1 MHIKYVES
9 EKIAKFIIKWKL
21 LVSKYDLYFLYPPL
35 TIVYTSPP
43 MSEKMLKFVEIG
55 QQNPP
60 KRDKNSRKEDF
71 NEIYSEFIKGK
82 ANEQSSRCS
91 QCGVPFCQVHCPLSN
106 NIPDWLKLTAE
117 GRHEE
122 AYQLSQSTNNMPEV
136 CGRICPQDRLCE
148 GNCVIEQ
155 SGHGT
160 VTIGSIEKYITE
172 TAWENGWVKPIK
184 VINEINQSIGIIGAG
199 PAGLACGEELRKK
212 GYQVTIYDRY
222 DRSGGLL
229 IYGIPNFKLEKHVV
243 ERRIKLLKE
252 GGIQFVNNFEVG
264 KDATLK
270 ELNEKH
276 DAILIATGV
285 YKARQLDI
293 DTSSVNNSIPALD
306 FLIESNRTGLGDSP
320 SKNKYLTAKDKH
332 VVVIGGGDTAMDCVR
347 TAIRQQAKEVTCLY
361 RRNKE
366 NMPGSAREVL
376 NAEQE
381 GIKFNWLSVPS
392 KIISDSA
399 TATSMT
405 YKVATL
411 GEVDESG
418 RRKPID
424 TGVEKQIKSD
434 LIIQALGF
442 EPEDLNHNFKTNIE
456 LTSWKTVKVDFK
468 KFQTSNPKIFA
479 AGDIVRG
486 ASLVVWAIHDGREVA
501 KSIHNFLQSSKIKK
515 AS

>member
-1 MHIKYVES
+1 MLEFHKKKSKNPSKTEPEKRIK
-9 EKIAKFIIKWKL
+9 
-21 LVSKYDLYFLYPPL
+21 
-35 TIVYTSPP
+35 
-43 MSEKMLKFVEIG
+43 
-55 QQNPP
+55 
-60 KRDKNSRKEDF
+60 DF
-71 NEIYSEFIKGK
+71 QEIYSQFGK
-82 ANEQSSRCS
+82 NDSVEQSSRCS
-91 QCGVPFCQVHCPLSN
+91 QCGIPYCQIHCPLNN
-106 NIPDWLKLTAE
+106 NIPDWLRYIAE
-117 GRHEE
+117 GRLEE
-122 AYQLSQSTNNMPEV
+122 AYQVSASTNAFPEV
-136 CGRICPQDRLCE
+136 CGRVCPQDRLCE
-148 GNCVIEQ
+148 GNCVVEQ
-155 SGHGT
+155 AGFGAI
-160 VTIGSIEKYITE
+160 TIGNLEKYLTE
-172 TAWENGWVKPIK
+172 IAWEKGWVKNLSSQNQYKQK
-184 VINEINQSIGIIGAG
+184 VAVIGSG
-199 PAGLACGEELRKK
+199 PAGMAASAYLIQN
-212 GYQVTIYDRY
+212 GYQVDVYEKNDRA
-222 DRSGGLL
+222 GGLM
-229 IYGIPNFKLEKHVV
+229 IYGIPNFKLDKKIV
-243 ERRIKLLKE
+243 ERRTEWLTNSGVVFNL
-252 GGIQFVNNFEVG
+252 NTEVG
-264 KDATLK
+264 KNISFQDL
-270 ELNEKH
+270 EKDY

-293 DTSSVNNSIPALD
+293 DTSTVNNSIPALD

>member
-1 MHIKYVES
+1 MLEFHKKKSKNPSKTEPEKRIK
-9 EKIAKFIIKWKL
+9 
-21 LVSKYDLYFLYPPL
+21 
-35 TIVYTSPP
+35 
-43 MSEKMLKFVEIG
+43 
-55 QQNPP
+55 
-60 KRDKNSRKEDF
+60 DF
-71 NEIYSEFIKGK
+71 QEIYSQFDKNDSI
-82 ANEQSSRCS
+82 EQSSRCS
-91 QCGVPFCQVHCPLSN
+91 QCGIPYCQIHCPLNN
-106 NIPDWLKLTAE
+106 NIPDWLRYIAE
-117 GRHEE
+117 GRLEE
-122 AYQLSQSTNNMPEV
+122 AYQVSASTNAFPEV
-136 CGRICPQDRLCE
+136 CGRVCPQDRLCE
-148 GNCVIEQ
+148 GNCVVEQ
-155 SGHGT
+155 AGFGAI
-160 VTIGSIEKYITE
+160 TIGNLEKYLTE
-172 TAWENGWVKPIK
+172 IAWEKGWVKNLSSQNQYKQK
-184 VINEINQSIGIIGAG
+184 VAIIGSG
-199 PAGLACGEELRKK
+199 PAGMAASAYLIQN
-212 GYQVTIYDRY
+212 GYKVDVYEKNDRA
-222 DRSGGLL
+222 GGLM
-229 IYGIPNFKLEKHVV
+229 IYGIPNFKLDKKIV
-243 ERRIKLLKE
+243 ERRTEWLTDSGVVFNL
-252 GGIQFVNNFEVG
+252 NTEVG
-264 KDATLK
+264 KNISFQDL
-270 ELNEKH
+270 EKDY

-293 DTSSVNNSIPALD
+293 DTSTVNNSIPALD

-392 KIISDSA
+392 KIISDSS

>member
-1 MHIKYVES
+1 MLEFHKKKSKNPSKTEPEKRIK
-9 EKIAKFIIKWKL
+9 
-21 LVSKYDLYFLYPPL
+21 
-35 TIVYTSPP
+35 
-43 MSEKMLKFVEIG
+43 
-55 QQNPP
+55 
-60 KRDKNSRKEDF
+60 DF
-71 NEIYSEFIKGK
+71 QEIYSQFDKNDSI
-82 ANEQSSRCS
+82 EQSSRCS
-91 QCGVPFCQVHCPLSN
+91 QCGIPYCQIHCPLNN
-106 NIPDWLKLTAE
+106 NIPDWLRYIAE
-117 GRHEE
+117 GRLEE
-122 AYQLSQSTNNMPEV
+122 AYQVSASTNAFPEV
-136 CGRICPQDRLCE
+136 CGRVCPQDRLCE
-148 GNCVIEQ
+148 GNCVVEQ
-155 SGHGT
+155 AGFGAI
-160 VTIGSIEKYITE
+160 TIGNLEKYLTE
-172 TAWENGWVKPIK
+172 IAWEKGWVKNLSSQNQYKQK
-184 VINEINQSIGIIGAG
+184 VAIIGSG
-199 PAGLACGEELRKK
+199 PAGMAASAYLIQN
-212 GYQVTIYDRY
+212 GYKVDVYEKNDRA
-222 DRSGGLL
+222 GGLM
-229 IYGIPNFKLEKHVV
+229 IYGIPNFKLDKKIV
-243 ERRIKLLKE
+243 ERRTEWLTDSGVVFNL
-252 GGIQFVNNFEVG
+252 NTEVG
-264 KDATLK
+264 KNISFQDL
-270 ELNEKH
+270 EKDY

-285 YKARQLDI
+285 YKARELDI
-293 DTSSVNNSIPALD
+293 DTSTVNNSIPALD

-411 GEVDESG
+411 GEGDESG

-501 KSIHNFLQSSKIKK
+501 KSIHNFLQGSKIKK

>member
-1 MHIKYVES
+1 MLEFHKKKSKNPSKTEPEKRIK
-9 EKIAKFIIKWKL
+9 
-21 LVSKYDLYFLYPPL
+21 
-35 TIVYTSPP
+35 
-43 MSEKMLKFVEIG
+43 
-55 QQNPP
+55 
-60 KRDKNSRKEDF
+60 DF
-71 NEIYSEFIKGK
+71 QEIYSQFDKNDSI
-82 ANEQSSRCS
+82 EQSSRCS
-91 QCGVPFCQVHCPLSN
+91 QCGIPYCQIHCPLNN
-106 NIPDWLKLTAE
+106 NIPDWLRYIAE
-117 GRHEE
+117 GRLEE
-122 AYQLSQSTNNMPEV
+122 AYQVSASTNAFPEV
-136 CGRICPQDRLCE
+136 CGRVCPQDRLCE
-148 GNCVIEQ
+148 GNCVVEQ
-155 SGHGT
+155 AGFGAI
-160 VTIGSIEKYITE
+160 TIGNLEKYLTE
-172 TAWENGWVKPIK
+172 IAWEKGWVK
-184 VINEINQSIGIIGAG
+184 NLSSQNQHKQRVAIIGSG
-199 PAGLACGEELRKK
+199 PAGMAASAYLTQN
-212 GYQVTIYDRY
+212 GYQVDVFEKNDRA
-222 DRSGGLL
+222 GGLM
-229 IYGIPNFKLEKHVV
+229 IYGIPNFKLDKKIV
-243 ERRIKLLKE
+243 ERRTEWLTESGVTFNL
-252 GGIQFVNNFEVG
+252 NTEVG
-264 KDATLK
+264 KNISFQDL
-270 ELNEKH
+270 EKDY

-392 KIISDSA
+392 KIISDSS

-501 KSIHNFLQSSKIKK
+501 KSIHNFLQNSKIKK

>member
-1 MHIKYVES
+1 MLEFHKKKSKNPSKVEPEKRIK
-9 EKIAKFIIKWKL
+9 
-21 LVSKYDLYFLYPPL
+21 
-35 TIVYTSPP
+35 
-43 MSEKMLKFVEIG
+43 
-55 QQNPP
+55 
-60 KRDKNSRKEDF
+60 DF
-71 NEIYSEFIKGK
+71 QEIYSQFDK
-82 ANEQSSRCS
+82 NDSVEQSSRCS
-91 QCGVPFCQVHCPLSN
+91 QCGIPYCQIHCPLNN
-106 NIPDWLKLTAE
+106 NIPDWLRYIAE
-117 GRHEE
+117 GRLEE
-122 AYQLSQSTNNMPEV
+122 AYQVSASTNAFPEV
-136 CGRICPQDRLCE
+136 CGRVCPQDRLCE
-148 GNCVIEQ
+148 GNCVVEQ
-155 SGHGT
+155 AGFGAI
-160 VTIGSIEKYITE
+160 TIGNLEKYLTE
-172 TAWENGWVKPIK
+172 IAWEKGWVK
-184 VINEINQSIGIIGAG
+184 NLSSQNQHKQRVAIIGSG
-199 PAGLACGEELRKK
+199 PAGMAASAYLIQN
-212 GYQVTIYDRY
+212 GYQVDVFEKNDRA
-222 DRSGGLL
+222 GGLM
-229 IYGIPNFKLEKHVV
+229 IYGIPNFKLDKKIV
-243 ERRIKLLKE
+243 ERRTEWLTDSGVVFNL
-252 GGIQFVNNFEVG
+252 NTEVG
-264 KDATLK
+264 KNISFQDL
-270 ELNEKH
+270 EKDY

-392 KIISDSA
+392 KIISDSS
-399 TATSMT
+399 TAISMT

>member
-1 MHIKYVES
+1 MLEFHKKKSKNPSKTEPEKRIK
-9 EKIAKFIIKWKL
+9 
-21 LVSKYDLYFLYPPL
+21 
-35 TIVYTSPP
+35 
-43 MSEKMLKFVEIG
+43 
-55 QQNPP
+55 
-60 KRDKNSRKEDF
+60 DF
-71 NEIYSEFIKGK
+71 QEIYSQFDKNDSI
-82 ANEQSSRCS
+82 EQSSRCS
-91 QCGVPFCQVHCPLSN
+91 QCGIPYCQIHCPLNN
-106 NIPDWLKLTAE
+106 NIPDWLRYIAE
-117 GRHEE
+117 GRLEE
-122 AYQLSQSTNNMPEV
+122 AYQVSASTNAFPEV
-136 CGRICPQDRLCE
+136 CGRVCPQDRLCE
-148 GNCVIEQ
+148 GNCVVEQ
-155 SGHGT
+155 AGFGAI
-160 VTIGSIEKYITE
+160 TIGNLEKYLTE
-172 TAWENGWVKPIK
+172 IAWEKGWVKNLSSQNQYKQK
-184 VINEINQSIGIIGAG
+184 VAIIGSG
-199 PAGLACGEELRKK
+199 PAGMAASAYLIQN
-212 GYQVTIYDRY
+212 GYQVDVYEKNDRA
-222 DRSGGLL
+222 GGLM
-229 IYGIPNFKLEKHVV
+229 IYGIPNFKLDKKIV
-243 ERRIKLLKE
+243 ERRTEWLTDSGVVFNL
-252 GGIQFVNNFEVG
+252 NTEVG
-264 KDATLK
+264 KNISFQDL
-270 ELNEKH
+270 EKDY

>member
-1 MHIKYVES
+1 MLEFHKKKSKNPSKTEPEKRIK
-9 EKIAKFIIKWKL
+9 
-21 LVSKYDLYFLYPPL
+21 
-35 TIVYTSPP
+35 
-43 MSEKMLKFVEIG
+43 
-55 QQNPP
+55 
-60 KRDKNSRKEDF
+60 DF
-71 NEIYSEFIKGK
+71 QEIYSQFDKNESV
-82 ANEQSSRCS
+82 EQSSRCS
-91 QCGVPFCQVHCPLSN
+91 QCGIPYCQIHCPLNN
-106 NIPDWLKLTAE
+106 NIPDWLRYIAE
-117 GRHEE
+117 GRLEE
-122 AYQLSQSTNNMPEV
+122 AYQVSASTNAFPEV
-136 CGRICPQDRLCE
+136 CGRVCPQDRLCE
-148 GNCVIEQ
+148 GNCVVEQ
-155 SGHGT
+155 AGFGAI
-160 VTIGSIEKYITE
+160 TIGNLEKYLTE
-172 TAWENGWVKPIK
+172 LAWEKGWVKNLSSQNQYKQK
-184 VINEINQSIGIIGAG
+184 VAVIGSG
-199 PAGLACGEELRKK
+199 PAGMAASAYLIQN
-212 GYQVTIYDRY
+212 GYKVDVYEKNDRA
-222 DRSGGLL
+222 GGLM
-229 IYGIPNFKLEKHVV
+229 IYGIPNFKLDKKIV
-243 ERRIKLLKE
+243 ERRTEWLTESGVVFNL
-252 GGIQFVNNFEVG
+252 NTEVG
-264 KDATLK
+264 KNISFQDL
-270 ELNEKH
+270 EKDY

-306 FLIESNRTGLGDSP
+306 FLIESNRTGLGDFP

-392 KIISDSA
+392 KIICDDA

-424 TGVEKQIKSD
+424 TGIEKQIKSD

-468 KFQTSNPKIFA
+468 NFQTSNPKIFA

>member
-1 MHIKYVES
+1 MLEFHKKKSKNPSKTEPEKRIK
-9 EKIAKFIIKWKL
+9 
-21 LVSKYDLYFLYPPL
+21 
-35 TIVYTSPP
+35 
-43 MSEKMLKFVEIG
+43 
-55 QQNPP
+55 
-60 KRDKNSRKEDF
+60 DF
-71 NEIYSEFIKGK
+71 QEIYSQFDKNDSI
-82 ANEQSSRCS
+82 EQSSRCS
-91 QCGVPFCQVHCPLSN
+91 QCGIPYCQIHCPLNN
-106 NIPDWLKLTAE
+106 NIPDWLRYIAE
-117 GRHEE
+117 GRLEE
-122 AYQLSQSTNNMPEV
+122 AYHVSASTNAFPEV
-136 CGRICPQDRLCE
+136 CGRVCPQDRLCE
-148 GNCVIEQ
+148 GNCVVEQ
-155 SGHGT
+155 AGFGAI
-160 VTIGSIEKYITE
+160 TIGNLEKYLTE
-172 TAWENGWVKPIK
+172 IAWEKGWVKNLSSQNQYKQK
-184 VINEINQSIGIIGAG
+184 VAIIGSG
-199 PAGLACGEELRKK
+199 PAGMAASAYLIQN
-212 GYQVTIYDRY
+212 GYKVDVYEKNDRA
-222 DRSGGLL
+222 GGLM
-229 IYGIPNFKLEKHVV
+229 IYGIPNFKLDKKIV
-243 ERRIKLLKE
+243 ERRTEWLTDSGVVFNL
-252 GGIQFVNNFEVG
+252 NTEVG
-264 KDATLK
+264 KNISFQDL
-270 ELNEKH
+270 EKDY

-293 DTSSVNNSIPALD
+293 DTSTVNNSIPALD

>member
-1 MHIKYVES
+1 MLEFHKKKSKNPSKTEPEKRIK
-9 EKIAKFIIKWKL
+9 
-21 LVSKYDLYFLYPPL
+21 
-35 TIVYTSPP
+35 
-43 MSEKMLKFVEIG
+43 
-55 QQNPP
+55 
-60 KRDKNSRKEDF
+60 DF
-71 NEIYSEFIKGK
+71 QEIYSQFDK
-82 ANEQSSRCS
+82 NDSVEQSSRCS
-91 QCGVPFCQVHCPLSN
+91 QCGIPYCQIHCPLYN
-106 NIPDWLKLTAE
+106 NIPDWLRYIAE
-117 GRHEE
+117 GRLEE
-122 AYQLSQSTNNMPEV
+122 AYQVSASTNAFPEV
-136 CGRICPQDRLCE
+136 CGRVCPQDRLCE
-148 GNCVIEQ
+148 GNCVVEQ
-155 SGHGT
+155 AGFGAI
-160 VTIGSIEKYITE
+160 TIGNLEKYLTE
-172 TAWENGWVKPIK
+172 IAWEKGWVKNLSSQNQNKQK
-184 VINEINQSIGIIGAG
+184 VAIIGSG
-199 PAGLACGEELRKK
+199 PAGMAASAYLIQN
-212 GYQVTIYDRY
+212 GYKVDVYEKNDRA
-222 DRSGGLL
+222 GGLM
-229 IYGIPNFKLEKHVV
+229 IYGIPNFKLDKKIV
-243 ERRIKLLKE
+243 ERRTEWLTDSGVVFNL
-252 GGIQFVNNFEVG
+252 NTEVG
-264 KDATLK
+264 KNISFQDL
-270 ELNEKH
+270 EKDY

-293 DTSSVNNSIPALD
+293 DTSTVNNSIPALD

>member
-1 MHIKYVES
+1 MLEFHKKKSKNPSKTEPEKRIK
-9 EKIAKFIIKWKL
+9 
-21 LVSKYDLYFLYPPL
+21 
-35 TIVYTSPP
+35 
-43 MSEKMLKFVEIG
+43 
-55 QQNPP
+55 
-60 KRDKNSRKEDF
+60 DF
-71 NEIYSEFIKGK
+71 QEIYSQFDK
-82 ANEQSSRCS
+82 NDSVEQSSRCS
-91 QCGVPFCQVHCPLSN
+91 QCGIPYCQIHCPLNN
-106 NIPDWLKLTAE
+106 NIPDWLRYIAE
-117 GRHEE
+117 GRLEE
-122 AYQLSQSTNNMPEV
+122 AYQVSASTNAFPEV
-136 CGRICPQDRLCE
+136 CGRVCPQDRLCE
-148 GNCVIEQ
+148 GNCVVEQ
-155 SGHGT
+155 AGFGAI
-160 VTIGSIEKYITE
+160 TIGNLEKYLTE
-172 TAWENGWVKPIK
+172 IAWEKGWVKNLSSQNQYKQK
-184 VINEINQSIGIIGAG
+184 VAIIGSG
-199 PAGLACGEELRKK
+199 PAGMAASAYLIQN
-212 GYQVTIYDRY
+212 GYQVDVYEKNDRA
-222 DRSGGLL
+222 GGLM
-229 IYGIPNFKLEKHVV
+229 IYGIPNFKLDKKIV
-243 ERRIKLLKE
+243 ERRTEWLTDSGVVFNL
-252 GGIQFVNNFEVG
+252 NTEVG
-264 KDATLK
+264 KNISFQDL
-270 ELNEKH
+270 EKDY

>member
-1 MHIKYVES
+1 MLEFHKKKSKNPSKTEPEKRIK
-9 EKIAKFIIKWKL
+9 
-21 LVSKYDLYFLYPPL
+21 
-35 TIVYTSPP
+35 
-43 MSEKMLKFVEIG
+43 
-55 QQNPP
+55 
-60 KRDKNSRKEDF
+60 DF
-71 NEIYSEFIKGK
+71 QEIYSQFDK
-82 ANEQSSRCS
+82 NDSVEQSSRCS
-91 QCGVPFCQVHCPLSN
+91 QCGIPYCQIHCPLNN
-106 NIPDWLKLTAE
+106 NIPDWLRYIAE
-117 GRHEE
+117 GRLEE
-122 AYQLSQSTNNMPEV
+122 AYQVSASTNAFPEV
-136 CGRICPQDRLCE
+136 CGRVCPQDRLCE
-148 GNCVIEQ
+148 GNCVVEQ
-155 SGHGT
+155 AGFGAI
-160 VTIGSIEKYITE
+160 TIGNLEKYLTE
-172 TAWENGWVKPIK
+172 IAWEKGWVKNLSSQNQYKQK
-184 VINEINQSIGIIGAG
+184 VAIIGSG
-199 PAGLACGEELRKK
+199 PAGMAASAYLIQN
-212 GYQVTIYDRY
+212 GYQVDVYEKNDRA
-222 DRSGGLL
+222 GGLM
-229 IYGIPNFKLEKHVV
+229 IYGIPNFKLDKKIV
-243 ERRIKLLKE
+243 ERRTEWLTDSGVVFNL
-252 GGIQFVNNFEVG
+252 NTEVG
-264 KDATLK
+264 KNISFQDL
-270 ELNEKH
+270 EKDY

-399 TATSMT
+399 NATSMT

>member
-1 MHIKYVES
+1 MLEFHKKKSKNPSKTEPEKRIK
-9 EKIAKFIIKWKL
+9 
-21 LVSKYDLYFLYPPL
+21 
-35 TIVYTSPP
+35 
-43 MSEKMLKFVEIG
+43 
-55 QQNPP
+55 
-60 KRDKNSRKEDF
+60 DF
-71 NEIYSEFIKGK
+71 QEIYSQFDKNDSI
-82 ANEQSSRCS
+82 EQSSRCS
-91 QCGVPFCQVHCPLSN
+91 QCGIPYCQIHCPLNN
-106 NIPDWLKLTAE
+106 NIPDWLRYIAE
-117 GRHEE
+117 GRLEE
-122 AYQLSQSTNNMPEV
+122 AYQVSASTNAFPEV
-136 CGRICPQDRLCE
+136 CGRVCPQDRLCE
-148 GNCVIEQ
+148 GNCVVEQ
-155 SGHGT
+155 AGFGAI
-160 VTIGSIEKYITE
+160 TIGNLEKYLTE
-172 TAWENGWVKPIK
+172 IAWEKGWVKNLSSQNQYKQK
-184 VINEINQSIGIIGAG
+184 VAIIGSG
-199 PAGLACGEELRKK
+199 PAGMAASAYLIQN
-212 GYQVTIYDRY
+212 GYKVDVYEKNDRA
-222 DRSGGLL
+222 GGLM
-229 IYGIPNFKLEKHVV
+229 IYGIPNFKLDKKIV
-243 ERRIKLLKE
+243 ERRTEWLTDSGVVFNL
-252 GGIQFVNNFEVG
+252 NTEVG
-264 KDATLK
+264 KNISFQDL
-270 ELNEKH
+270 EKDY

-442 EPEDLNHNFKTNIE
+442 EPEDLNQNFNTNIE

>member
-1 MHIKYVES
+1 MLEFHKKKSKNPSKTEPEKRIK
-9 EKIAKFIIKWKL
+9 
-21 LVSKYDLYFLYPPL
+21 
-35 TIVYTSPP
+35 
-43 MSEKMLKFVEIG
+43 
-55 QQNPP
+55 
-60 KRDKNSRKEDF
+60 DF
-71 NEIYSEFIKGK
+71 QEIYSQFDK
-82 ANEQSSRCS
+82 NDSVEQSSRCS
-91 QCGVPFCQVHCPLSN
+91 QCGIPYCQIHCPLSN
-106 NIPDWLKLTAE
+106 NIPDWLRYIAE
-117 GRHEE
+117 GRLEE
-122 AYQLSQSTNNMPEV
+122 AYQVSASTNAFPEV
-136 CGRICPQDRLCE
+136 CGRVCPQDRLCE
-148 GNCVIEQ
+148 GNCVVEQ
-155 SGHGT
+155 AGFGAI
-160 VTIGSIEKYITE
+160 TIGNLEKYLTE
-172 TAWENGWVKPIK
+172 IAWEKGWVKNLSSQNQYKQK
-184 VINEINQSIGIIGAG
+184 VAIIGSG
-199 PAGLACGEELRKK
+199 PAGMAASAYLIQN
-212 GYQVTIYDRY
+212 GYKVDVYEKNDRA
-222 DRSGGLL
+222 GGLM
-229 IYGIPNFKLEKHVV
+229 IYGIPNFKLDKKIV
-243 ERRIKLLKE
+243 ERRTEWLTDSGVVFNL
-252 GGIQFVNNFEVG
+252 NTEVG
-264 KDATLK
+264 KNISFQDL
-270 ELNEKH
+270 EKDY

-361 RRNKE
+361 RRDKE

>member
-1 MHIKYVES
+1 MLEFHKKKSKNPSKTEPEKRIK
-9 EKIAKFIIKWKL
+9 
-21 LVSKYDLYFLYPPL
+21 
-35 TIVYTSPP
+35 
-43 MSEKMLKFVEIG
+43 
-55 QQNPP
+55 
-60 KRDKNSRKEDF
+60 DF
-71 NEIYSEFIKGK
+71 QEIYSQFDK
-82 ANEQSSRCS
+82 NDSVEQSSRCS
-91 QCGVPFCQVHCPLSN
+91 QCGIPYCQIHCPLNN
-106 NIPDWLKLTAE
+106 NIPDWLRYIAE
-117 GRHEE
+117 GRLEE
-122 AYQLSQSTNNMPEV
+122 AYQVSASTNAFPEV
-136 CGRICPQDRLCE
+136 CGRVCPQDRLCE
-148 GNCVIEQ
+148 GNCVVEQ
-155 SGHGT
+155 AGFGAI
-160 VTIGSIEKYITE
+160 TIGNLEKYLTE
-172 TAWENGWVKPIK
+172 IAWEKGWVKNLSSQNQFKQK
-184 VINEINQSIGIIGAG
+184 VAIIGSG
-199 PAGLACGEELRKK
+199 PAGMAASAYLIQN
-212 GYQVTIYDRY
+212 GYQVDVYEKNDRA
-222 DRSGGLL
+222 GGLM
-229 IYGIPNFKLEKHVV
+229 IYGIPNFKLDKKIV
-243 ERRIKLLKE
+243 ERRTEWLTDSGVVFNL
-252 GGIQFVNNFEVG
+252 NTEVG
-264 KDATLK
+264 KNISFQDL
-270 ELNEKH
+270 EKDY
-276 DAILIATGV
+276 DAILISTGV

-293 DTSSVNNSIPALD
+293 DTASVNNSIPALD
-306 FLIESNRTGLGDSP
+306 FLIESNRVGLGDSP
-320 SKNKYLTAKDKH
+320 TKNKYLTAKDKH

-361 RRNKE
+361 RRNRE

-392 KIISDSA
+392 KIISDNY

-442 EPEDLNHNFKTNIE
+442 EPEDLNHNFNTNIE

>member
-1 MHIKYVES
+1 MLEFHKKKSKNPSKTEPEKRIK
-9 EKIAKFIIKWKL
+9 
-21 LVSKYDLYFLYPPL
+21 
-35 TIVYTSPP
+35 
-43 MSEKMLKFVEIG
+43 
-55 QQNPP
+55 
-60 KRDKNSRKEDF
+60 DF
-71 NEIYSEFIKGK
+71 QEIYSQFDK
-82 ANEQSSRCS
+82 NDSVEQSSRCS
-91 QCGVPFCQVHCPLSN
+91 QCGIPYCQIHCPLNN
-106 NIPDWLKLTAE
+106 NIPDWLRYIAE
-117 GRHEE
+117 GRLEE
-122 AYQLSQSTNNMPEV
+122 AYQVSASTNAFPEV
-136 CGRICPQDRLCE
+136 CGRVCPQDRLCE
-148 GNCVIEQ
+148 GNCVVEQ
-155 SGHGT
+155 AGFGAI
-160 VTIGSIEKYITE
+160 TIGNLEKYLTE
-172 TAWENGWVKPIK
+172 IAWEKGWVK
-184 VINEINQSIGIIGAG
+184 NLSSQNQHKQRVAIIGSG
-199 PAGLACGEELRKK
+199 PAGMAASAYLTQN
-212 GYQVTIYDRY
+212 GYQVDVFEKNDRA
-222 DRSGGLL
+222 GGLM
-229 IYGIPNFKLEKHVV
+229 IYGIPNFKLDKKIV
-243 ERRIKLLKE
+243 ERRTEWLTESGVTFNL
-252 GGIQFVNNFEVG
+252 NTEVG
-264 KDATLK
+264 KNISFQDL
-270 ELNEKH
+270 EKDY

-392 KIISDSA
+392 KIISDSS

-442 EPEDLNHNFKTNIE
+442 EPENLNHNFKTNIE

-501 KSIHNFLQSSKIKK
+501 KSIHNFLQNSKIKK

>member
-1 MHIKYVES
+1 MLEFHKKKSKNPSKTEPEKRIK
-9 EKIAKFIIKWKL
+9 
-21 LVSKYDLYFLYPPL
+21 
-35 TIVYTSPP
+35 
-43 MSEKMLKFVEIG
+43 
-55 QQNPP
+55 
-60 KRDKNSRKEDF
+60 DF
-71 NEIYSEFIKGK
+71 QEIYSQFDK
-82 ANEQSSRCS
+82 NDSVEQSSRCS
-91 QCGVPFCQVHCPLSN
+91 QCGIPYCQIHCPLNN
-106 NIPDWLKLTAE
+106 NIPDWLRYIAE
-117 GRHEE
+117 GRLEE
-122 AYQLSQSTNNMPEV
+122 AYQVSASTNAFPEV
-136 CGRICPQDRLCE
+136 CGRVCPQDRLCE
-148 GNCVIEQ
+148 GNCVVEQ
-155 SGHGT
+155 AGFGAI
-160 VTIGSIEKYITE
+160 TIGNLEKYLTE
-172 TAWENGWVKPIK
+172 IAWENGWVK
-184 VINEINQSIGIIGAG
+184 NLSSHNQHKQRVAIIGSG
-199 PAGLACGEELRKK
+199 PAGMAASAYLTQN
-212 GYQVTIYDRY
+212 GYQVDVFEKNDRA
-222 DRSGGLL
+222 GGLM
-229 IYGIPNFKLEKHVV
+229 IYGIPNFKLDKKIV
-243 ERRIKLLKE
+243 ERRTEWLTESGVTFNL
-252 GGIQFVNNFEVG
+252 NMEVG
-264 KDATLK
+264 KNISFQDL
-270 ELNEKH
+270 EKDY

>member
-1 MHIKYVES
+1 MLEFHKKKSKNPSKTEPEKRIK
-9 EKIAKFIIKWKL
+9 
-21 LVSKYDLYFLYPPL
+21 
-35 TIVYTSPP
+35 
-43 MSEKMLKFVEIG
+43 
-55 QQNPP
+55 
-60 KRDKNSRKEDF
+60 DF
-71 NEIYSEFIKGK
+71 QEIYSQFDKNDSI
-82 ANEQSSRCS
+82 EQSSRCS
-91 QCGVPFCQVHCPLSN
+91 QCGIPYCQIHCPLNN
-106 NIPDWLKLTAE
+106 NIPDWLRYIAE
-117 GRHEE
+117 GRLEE
-122 AYQLSQSTNNMPEV
+122 AYQVSASTNAYPEV
-136 CGRICPQDRLCE
+136 CGRVCPQDRLCE
-148 GNCVIEQ
+148 GNCVVEQ
-155 SGHGT
+155 AGFGAI
-160 VTIGSIEKYITE
+160 TIGNLEKYLTE
-172 TAWENGWVKPIK
+172 IAWEKGWVK
-184 VINEINQSIGIIGAG
+184 NLSSQNQHKQRVAIIGSG
-199 PAGLACGEELRKK
+199 PAGMAASAYLIQN
-212 GYQVTIYDRY
+212 GYQVDVFEKNDRA
-222 DRSGGLL
+222 GGLM
-229 IYGIPNFKLEKHVV
+229 IYGIPNFKLDKKIV
-243 ERRIKLLKE
+243 ERRTEWLTDSGVVFNL
-252 GGIQFVNNFEVG
+252 NSEVG
-264 KDATLK
+264 KNISFQDL
-270 ELNEKH
+270 EKDY

-306 FLIESNRTGLGDSP
+306 FLIESNRTGLGDNP
-320 SKNKYLTAKDKH
+320 SNNKFLSAKNKH

-392 KIISDSA
+392 KIISDGS

>member
-1 MHIKYVES
+1 MLEFHKKKSKNPSKTEPEKRIK
-9 EKIAKFIIKWKL
+9 
-21 LVSKYDLYFLYPPL
+21 
-35 TIVYTSPP
+35 
-43 MSEKMLKFVEIG
+43 
-55 QQNPP
+55 
-60 KRDKNSRKEDF
+60 DF
-71 NEIYSEFIKGK
+71 QEIYSQFDK
-82 ANEQSSRCS
+82 NDSVEQSSRCS
-91 QCGVPFCQVHCPLSN
+91 QCGIPYCQIHCPLNN
-106 NIPDWLKLTAE
+106 NIPDWLRYIAE
-117 GRHEE
+117 GRLEE
-122 AYQLSQSTNNMPEV
+122 AYQVSASTNAFPEV
-136 CGRICPQDRLCE
+136 CGRVCPQDRLCE
-148 GNCVIEQ
+148 GNCVVEQ
-155 SGHGT
+155 AGFGAI
-160 VTIGSIEKYITE
+160 TIGNLEKYLTE
-172 TAWENGWVKPIK
+172 IAWEKGWVK
-184 VINEINQSIGIIGAG
+184 NLSSQNQHKQRVAIIGSG
-199 PAGLACGEELRKK
+199 PAGMAASAYLIQN
-212 GYQVTIYDRY
+212 GYQVDVFEKNDRA
-222 DRSGGLL
+222 GGLM
-229 IYGIPNFKLEKHVV
+229 IYGIPNFKLDKKIV
-243 ERRIKLLKE
+243 ERRTDWLTESGVTFNLNMEI
-252 GGIQFVNNFEVG
+252 G
-264 KDATLK
+264 KNISFQDL
-270 ELNEKH
+270 EKDY

-392 KIISDSA
+392 KIISDSS

-501 KSIHNFLQSSKIKK
+501 KSIHNFLQNSKIKK

>member
-1 MHIKYVES
+1 MLEFHKKKSKNPSKTEPEKRIK
-9 EKIAKFIIKWKL
+9 
-21 LVSKYDLYFLYPPL
+21 
-35 TIVYTSPP
+35 
-43 MSEKMLKFVEIG
+43 
-55 QQNPP
+55 
-60 KRDKNSRKEDF
+60 DF
-71 NEIYSEFIKGK
+71 QEIYSQFGK
-82 ANEQSSRCS
+82 NDSVEQSSRCS
-91 QCGVPFCQVHCPLSN
+91 QCGIPYCQIHCPLNN
-106 NIPDWLKLTAE
+106 NIPDWLRYIAE
-117 GRHEE
+117 GRLEE
-122 AYQLSQSTNNMPEV
+122 AYQVSASTNAFPEV
-136 CGRICPQDRLCE
+136 CGRVCPQDRLCE
-148 GNCVIEQ
+148 GNCVVEQ
-155 SGHGT
+155 AGFGAI
-160 VTIGSIEKYITE
+160 TIGNLEKYLTE
-172 TAWENGWVKPIK
+172 IAWEKGWVKNLSSQNQYKQK
-184 VINEINQSIGIIGAG
+184 VAVIGSG
-199 PAGLACGEELRKK
+199 PAGMAASAYLIQN
-212 GYQVTIYDRY
+212 GYKVDVYEKNDRA
-222 DRSGGLL
+222 GGLM
-229 IYGIPNFKLEKHVV
+229 IYGIPNFKLDKKIV
-243 ERRIKLLKE
+243 ERRTEWLTDSGVL
-252 GGIQFVNNFEVG
+252 FNLNTEVG
-264 KDATLK
+264 KNISFQDL
-270 ELNEKH
+270 EKDY

-320 SKNKYLTAKDKH
+320 SKNKFLTAKDKH

-392 KIISDSA
+392 KIISDSN